1 MQVSGFFGGFG
12 LMWIFPKKISFNI
25 TPEKSQENSHDESV
39 VDDTDDGENIGD
51 EIEGIDQIR

>member
-25 TPEKSQENSHDESV
+25 APEKSQENSHDESV
-39 VDDTDDGENIGD
+39 VHDTDDGEYVGD
-51 EIEGIDQIR
+51 EIEGIDQIS